1 MSELGKLIAQIRNQK
16 GLTLCKLSQLSGISD
31 SAILRWESGDTMP
44 RVDNLQRLLGAMGY
58 KLQIVKK
65 EAGK

>member
-1 MSELGKLIAQIRNQK
+1 MTPELGSLIASIRNQK
-16 GLTLCKLSQLSGISD
+16 GYSLAKLSDLSGLSD

-44 RVDNLQRLLGAMGY
+44 RVDNLQKLLGAMGY

-65 EAGK
+65 

>member
-1 MSELGKLIAQIRNQK
+1 MSELGNLIAQIRNQK

-65 EAGK
+65 EVKE

>member
-1 MSELGKLIAQIRNQK
+1 MSGLGQILAQIRKQK
-16 GLTLCKLSQLSGISD
+16 GMTLDAVGQLSGLSE

-65 EAGK
+65 EGRK

>member
-1 MSELGKLIAQIRNQK
+1 MPELGALIAEIRKRK
-16 GLTLCKLSQLSGISD
+16 GYSLADLKQLSGLSD

-58 KLQIVKK
+58 KLQIVKMEVK
-65 EAGK
+65 E

>member
-1 MSELGKLIAQIRNQK
+1 MEELGQLIAQIRNQK
-16 GLTLCKLSQLSGISD
+16 GLTLHKLSELSGLSD

-58 KLQIVKK
+58 KL
-65 EAGK
+65 

>member
-1 MSELGKLIAQIRNQK
+1 MEELGQLIAQIRNQK

-65 EAGK
+65 KVIE